1 MEYRLNAGQ
10 FVLHAKRPFSHELE
24 PVGRVLDEIALA
36 IDTADGILHKHGPA
50 EKVSAWHATTTK
62 ALRAAGADEMADHLV
77 VVTGRFPLE
86 EVNRCIS
93 NSTYAGHFYKK
104 LLAGEVEQLGWDA
117 GEDME
122 ERSSPRN
129 IG

>member
-36 IDTADGILHKHGPA
+36 IDTVDGILHKHGPA
-50 EKVSAWHATTTK
+50 EKVSAWHAKTTQ

-86 EVNRCIS
+86 EVNRCLSIT
-93 NSTYAGHFYKK
+93 TYAGHFYQK
-104 LLAGEVEQLGWDA
+104 LLAGQVEQLGWGAADEPDA
-117 GEDME
+117 PPAPTSRG
-122 ERSSPRN
+122 
-129 IG
+129 